1 MYKGRAHQLT
11 ATVSPDDATS
21 TEVTWKSSNTN
32 VATVSAAGKV
42 VAKGKGTATITCT
55 AKDGSGI
62 TATCK
67 VTVKIPVSSVK
78 LNRSTASIYKGKKLT
93 LKATVGPSNA
103 NNKAVTW
110 KSSNTKVAVV
120 SAKGV
125 ITARGKGAATITCT
139 AKDGSGKKATCKV
152 TVKLP
157 VTTKITTGSGSGNV
171 WISATGTKYHSKN
184 NCGTMNPAKA
194 KKMTKQEAERK
205 GYTPCKKCY

>member
-1 MYKGRAHQLT
+1 MYKGQAHQLT

-21 TEVTWKSSNTN
+21 TEVTWKSSNTG

-42 VAKGKGTATITCT
+42 T
-55 AKDGSGI
+55 AK
-62 TATCK
+62 
-67 VTVKIPVSSVK
+67 
-78 LNRSTASIYKGKKLT
+78 
-93 LKATVGPSNA
+93 
-103 NNKAVTW
+103 
-110 KSSNTKVAVV
+110 
-120 SAKGV
+120 
-125 ITARGKGAATITCT
+125 GKGAATITCT